1 MGEAINL
8 VENFKVEKVIFN
20 CGELNDLEKELI
32 YVLDKKKIPY
42 YSCIEELNIDDNK
55 LFFINN
61 KIYDNENHNSLV
73 LYFEILNKKILLM
86 GDAGVNVEKNI
97 LEEYN
102 IKNIDILKVG
112 HHGSKTSSNQCF
124 IDKINPKYSIISVG
138 WNNRYNHPN
147 EEVIKRLENSKLYRT
162 DKDGTIE
169 IKINNKI
176 VFQKYIP

>member
-1 MGEAINL
+1 MHFL
-8 VENFKVEKVIFN
+8 
-20 CGELNDLEKELI
+20 
-32 YVLDKKKIPY
+32 
-42 YSCIEELNIDDNK
+42 
-55 LFFINN
+55 NN
-61 KIYDNENHNSLV
+61 KIYDNENDNSLV
-73 LYFEILNKKILLM
+73 LYFEILGKKILLM

-138 WNNRYNHPN
+138 RNNRYNHPN
-147 EEVIKRLENSKLYRT
+147 EEVIKRLENSKVYRT
-162 DKDGTIE
+162 DKDGTVE

>member
-1 MGEAINL
+1 MHFL
-8 VENFKVEKVIFN
+8 
-20 CGELNDLEKELI
+20 
-32 YVLDKKKIPY
+32 
-42 YSCIEELNIDDNK
+42 
-55 LFFINN
+55 NN
-61 KIYDNENHNSLV
+61 KIYDNENDNSLV

-112 HHGSKTSSNQCF
+112 HHGSNTSSSQNF
-124 IDKINPKYSIISVG
+124 INKINPKYSIISVG
-138 WNNRYNHPN
+138 RNNRYNHPN
-147 EEVIKRLENSKLYRT
+147 EEVIERLVNSKVYRT
-162 DKDGTIE
+162 DKDGTVE

>member
-1 MGEAINL
+1 MHFL
-8 VENFKVEKVIFN
+8 
-20 CGELNDLEKELI
+20 
-32 YVLDKKKIPY
+32 
-42 YSCIEELNIDDNK
+42 
-55 LFFINN
+55 NN
-61 KIYDNENHNSLV
+61 KIYDNENDNSLV

-138 WNNRYNHPN
+138 
-147 EEVIKRLENSKLYRT
+147 
-162 DKDGTIE
+162 
-169 IKINNKI
+169 
-176 VFQKYIP
+176 

>member
-1 MGEAINL
+1 
-8 VENFKVEKVIFN
+8 
-20 CGELNDLEKELI
+20 
-32 YVLDKKKIPY
+32 
-42 YSCIEELNIDDNK
+42 
-55 LFFINN
+55 
-61 KIYDNENHNSLV
+61 
-73 LYFEILNKKILLM
+73 M

-147 EEVIKRLENSKLYRT
+147 EEVIERLVNSKVYRT